1 MPSKLDSDRKYL
13 CAQLLTAPANSAGGA
28 TGICSTMN
36 THFSAHRPATDRN
49 KSYGRVRGDSHN
61 PQRVARRIYG
71 NSMNYQRG
79 VGIDIT
85 RKEGRSFFRSRHQQR
100 RRDYSIIVHSH
111 LDWDWVWQ
119 RPQQFLS
126 RLSKRHR
133 VLFIEGPVPT
143 DDVRVPE
150 VSLREIS
157 DYPNIVVLQM
167 KMPAARW
174 NDGAWIDKERRRLVL
189 STLSGPLGRSFQQ
202 PVQWFYDP

>member
-1 MPSKLDSDRKYL
+1 
-13 CAQLLTAPANSAGGA
+13 
-28 TGICSTMN
+28 MN

-71 NSMNYQRG
+71 NSMNYQTG

-119 RPQQFLS
+119 RRQQFLS
-126 RLSKRHR
+126 QVSKRHR
-133 VLFIEGPVPT
+133 VLFFESLRRIAEISS
-143 DDVRVPE
+143 
-150 VSLREIS
+150 VSLLVRNVA
-157 DYPNIVVLQM
+157 DYINILFVE
-167 KMPAARW
+167 
-174 NDGAWIDKERRRLVL
+174 N
-189 STLSGPLGRSFQQ
+189 
-202 PVQWFYDP
+202 